1 MWVLSASRCKLRSQS
16 FTSSSDR
23 HSRVLTG
30 MVRYEARSLLI
41 ILLLHVHP
49 INLFTGLQ
57 VWIDDRIV
65 SKSCFRLPSNRV
77 SGVWILAN
85 LQAKYKYTDGA
96 EGLCMA
102 AGRRVRCPPGPELVS
117 AAEIPW
123 VAEVLAFLNPPC
135 MSLGPPFENDDR
147 GFPADSMSLLVSV
160 APVSSCSRAARSILF
175 GARPLR
181 PWPFVFKGDC
191 GLLAD
196 ILDAYRCNALERCT
210 DLLPAVRSQQ

>member
-1 MWVLSASRCKLRSQS
+1 
-16 FTSSSDR
+16 
-23 HSRVLTG
+23 
-30 MVRYEARSLLI
+30 MVRYEARSFLI

-49 INLFTGLQ
+49 INLFTGLR

-65 SKSCFRLPSNRV
+65 SKSGFRLHTNRV

-85 LQAKYKYTDGA
+85 QQIKYTDGA

-102 AGRRVRCPPGPELVS
+102 AGRRVRCPPPELGS
-117 AAEIPW
+117 AAEVPW
-123 VAEVLAFLNPPC
+123 VEEVLAFLNPPC

-175 GARPLR
+175 GALPLR
-181 PWPFVFKGDC
+181 PWPFVFKGGC
-191 GLLAD
+191 GLPVD
-196 ILDAYRCNALERCT
+196 IPDAYRCNALERCK
-210 DLLPAVRSQQ
+210 DLLRSQK